1 MWKFSTFITTAH
13 PFTKPGKTDTIPTHS
28 RRDIVTNKQ
37 TQTETSLSMGKPVRD
52 LELKANSFPET
63 SNMCVNGVW
72 DDPEIPMKSEK
83 TFS

>member
-1 MWKFSTFITTAH
+1 
-13 PFTKPGKTDTIPTHS
+13 
-28 RRDIVTNKQ
+28 
-37 TQTETSLSMGKPVRD
+37 MGKPVRD

-63 SNMCVNGVW
+63 SNMCVTGVW